1 MFLHI
6 WYLIGLTRITMTQ
19 LFLFWTIIKTYYIS
33 FNFSPLLRNMWRI
46 RNFWSNL
53 TSSSCPEPSQTS
65 TRWTNIGMTK
75 STKFLIWMI
84 SRADWELFLPKW
96 NVRGMFNAPLLSE
109 PNIVEYILYLQ
120 LTCIFLFLTNW
131 VQWGDDAFSSLFI
144 LDVAT

>member
-1 MFLHI
+1 
-6 WYLIGLTRITMTQ
+6 
-19 LFLFWTIIKTYYIS
+19 
-33 FNFSPLLRNMWRI
+33 MWRI

-120 LTCIFLFLTNW
+120 LTIFAYFSISYKLGSISLKFCAQNEDVPEDIFAPFSFINKPMLNFTITHWGLAIGPLFT
-131 VQWGDDAFSSLFI
+131 
-144 LDVAT
+144 